1 LFQKNKKK
9 LKAYL
14 ACISAILVRMK
25 SYLNL
30 HPEVMEALEFG
41 APVVALE
48 STIIAH
54 GMPYPENIIMAKE
67 VGQIIRNAGAVPATV
82 ACIDGKICV
91 GLSDTQLDTLAHTP
105 VVMKVSRR
113 ELPYALAKK
122 KLAATTV
129 SATMIG
135 AHMAGIRVFVTGGIG
150 GVHRGWADS
159 LDISTDLI
167 ELSQTPVAVVSAG
180 AKAILDIPAT
190 LELLETLGVP
200 VISYRSSFFGAFY
213 SSESS
218 ERIEMRLDSASEIA
232 AFLDVKWKLG
242 LQGGALISNPIPK
255 NYEVPKDLIES
266 VIEEAIGKAH
276 FNKVKGKQLTP
287 FLLSEIKK
295 VTDGRSLEANIQLV
309 KNNARLGTEIAL
321 ALAAAHH

>member
-1 LFQKNKKK
+1 
-9 LKAYL
+9 
-14 ACISAILVRMK
+14 MK
-25 SYLNL
+25 SYMKI
-30 HPEVMEALEFG
+30 HEEVREAIEEG
-41 APVVALE
+41 RPVVALE
-48 STIIAH
+48 STIVAH
-54 GMPYPENIIMAKE
+54 GMPFPENVKMAKE
-67 VGQIIRNAGAVPATV
+67 VGRIIREGGAVPATV
-82 ACIDGKICV
+82 ACLDGKICV
-91 GLSDTQLDTLAHTP
+91 GLSDSQLDALANTTG
-105 VVMKVSRR
+105 VMKVSRR
-113 ELPYALAKK
+113 ELPFVLAQKK
-122 KLAATTV
+122 MAATTV

-150 GVHRGWADS
+150 GVHRGWTDS

-213 SSESS
+213 SSESN
-218 ERIEMRLDSASEIA
+218 ERIEMRLDSAAEIS

-255 NYEVPKDLIES
+255 QYEVPNDLMES
-266 VIEEAIGKAH
+266 VIEEAIDKAH
-276 FNKVKGKQLTP
+276 FNNVKGKQLTP
-287 FLLSEIKK
+287 FLLSEIKN
-295 VTDGRSLEANIQLV
+295 VTDGRSLDANIQLV
-309 KNNARLGTEIAL
+309 KNNAHLGTEIAI

>member
-1 LFQKNKKK
+1 MK
-9 LKAYL
+9 
-14 ACISAILVRMK
+14 IHEEVREAIEEGR
-25 SYLNL
+25 
-30 HPEVMEALEFG
+30 
-41 APVVALE
+41 PVVALE
-48 STIIAH
+48 STIVAH
-54 GMPYPENIIMAKE
+54 GMPFPENVKMAKE
-67 VGQIIRNAGAVPATV
+67 VGRIIREGGAVPATV
-82 ACIDGKICV
+82 ACLDGKICV
-91 GLSDTQLDTLAHTP
+91 GLSDSQLDALANTTG
-105 VVMKVSRR
+105 VMKVSRR
-113 ELPYALAKK
+113 ELPFVLAQKK
-122 KLAATTV
+122 MAATTV

-150 GVHRGWADS
+150 GVHRGWTDS

-213 SSESS
+213 SSESN
-218 ERIEMRLDSASEIA
+218 ERIEMRLDSAAEIS

-255 NYEVPKDLIES
+255 QYEVPNDLMES
-266 VIEEAIGKAH
+266 VIEEAIDKAH
-276 FNKVKGKQLTP
+276 FNNVKGKQLTP
-287 FLLSEIKK
+287 FLLSEIKN
-295 VTDGRSLEANIQLV
+295 VTDGRSLDANIQLV
-309 KNNARLGTEIAL
+309 KNNAHLGTEIAI